1 MVSPLYSTKCVHACV
16 CVRGVKSK
24 AGEGRVGGA
33 EGNFLEVLVTPG
45 DGGGSLGEGRTGS
58 SSSRGHRDVL
68 HNFTMALDHF
78 SDSSSEAMF
87 STVNPSTLC
96 PAVRKAGLLL
106 P

>member
-1 MVSPLYSTKCVHACV
+1 M
-16 CVRGVKSK
+16 
-24 AGEGRVGGA
+24 
-33 EGNFLEVLVTPG
+33 TPG

-78 SDSSSEAMF
+78 SGSSSSSEAMF